1 MCFFHFF
8 LSVSKAS
15 KVDYFCFFRN
25 RFELIFI
32 VVILGNFL
40 LFSEVTIFCL
50 KLALSIL
57 NFIQK
62 TANNFLDIF
71 DLFTVAWMAHIV
83 EAINL
88 GLLFSWNIELA
99 DVVAKSEAQFGKK
112 DIDCFDEFS
121 DGLDLAI
128 LTALIQVAGSNEQV
142 KVRNELIALKT
153 ISF

>member
-1 MCFFHFF
+1 
-8 LSVSKAS
+8 
-15 KVDYFCFFRN
+15 
-25 RFELIFI
+25 
-32 VVILGNFL
+32 
-40 LFSEVTIFCL
+40 
-50 KLALSIL
+50 
-57 NFIQK
+57 
-62 TANNFLDIF
+62 
-71 DLFTVAWMAHIV
+71 MAHIV

-99 DVVAKSEAQFGKK
+99 DVVAESEAQFGKK

-153 ISF
+153 ISFWFTSYHLLIKINASIVVLLHHTKISSSGQYTF